1 MAKMG
6 KKYQASAELV
16 DKSKLYD
23 TAEALDIV

>member
-6 KKYQASAELV
+6 KKYQASAELI

-23 TAEALDIV
+23 AEEAIALL